1 VDAVQQVAEA
11 TGHSMA
17 QVAINWL
24 LHRPGVTAPILGAP
38 TLEQLR
44 DNLGAAGWR
53 LEPAH
58 LSLLEVPSRLEPEYP
73 GRYLSGA
80 DRFA

>member
-1 VDAVQQVAEA
+1 
-11 TGHSMA
+11 MA

-24 LHRPGVTAPILGAP
+24 LTRPGVTAPVLGAR
-38 TLEQLR
+38 TLQQLQ

-58 LSLLEVPSRLEPEYP
+58 VSALEVPSRLEPEYP
-73 GRYLSGA
+73 ARYLAGA
-80 DRFA
+80 DRIA